1 MTGLA
6 ACRGRATVARFWQ
19 VIVLILALMFGVSGC
34 TVGSGPSASRSS
46 AQSPGVTP
54 IGSDPVPGGFDDAI
68 TVGARGGSHQA
79 GDVLVEVPAGATASS
94 VSVSVGLD
102 IGPVATAYIRETY
115 GRPVRVEHTE
125 PLTQPIRVQWDVSA
139 LDAEQRAAVL
149 IVHWDDEFQ
158 AWRALD
164 VRPTLD
170 GNSLSV
176 ETDQFSIIDWVS
188 SGAAALSQTVG
199 EIMGQRAK
207 APECP
212 KNPKQQVAKLPAW
225 VDGFVRP
232 DEDQNAAPLRTCL
245 ETDKGEVITIRIADN
260 RPYGQIVRLTAGA
273 KAFDWTWLGE
283 QDFTVAGLVVGALNQ
298 ALSSDDAVLL
308 GSVTTGAVGIDRPGS
323 PGSHLITMS
332 GHSSWQTILSDV
344 LQFVLVNTSA
354 LDNIKG
360 FDTESM
366 NVFAQAMYDC
376 GGKALLKSRQ
386 TLDRRGV
393 LEVLDIIRRC
403 ADNDSVMN
411 AIENALRR
419 QIAEGIAKGD
429 DSEIRRAIAANRLLK
444 GALTRLAVYNLV
456 AELASYTAEL
466 LTEARL
472 GPTTISLRGRGSP
485 QRLGAWKPTCRDAA
499 KDSNALYRNLA
510 LQDEYADTRK
520 ELWQFESWPTNAR
533 KAVKPLGSCS
543 TGYLAML
550 AQEIRRDWADP
561 KAAEVVARAVERLT
575 TAALD
580 KYGPVCAQAVGG
592 TSRLSGAAPFKH
604 PAWGHVSLV
613 TCGATPDHSP
623 TDRQGILVVDAQDAV
638 RWQQIYK
645 QDYAPYYRLEPASP
659 VTDSTGNLF
668 AIYNPGRY
676 DGVAVLRPTA
686 TGMVLVAGV
695 YSDIVNKTTPNE
707 FYFAELLGPRKDG
720 RYTIRQYNNDCNP
733 TCAGGTKSHRD
744 YRWDGK
750 KRYVPK

>member
-1 MTGLA
+1 VGVSAGLTVQSWEDLRVSGLA
-6 ACRGRATVARFWQ
+6 PCRGRTSVARTWQ
-19 VIVLILALMFGVSGC
+19 VIALIVALMVVVSGC

-46 AQSPGVTP
+46 PQSPDAKP
-54 IGSDPVPGGFDDAI
+54 IGSDPVPGGFDDTI
-68 TVGARGGSHQA
+68 TLDARGGSHQA
-79 GDVLVEVPAGATASS
+79 GDVMVEVPAGATASS
-94 VSVSVGLD
+94 VSVSVGLA
-102 IGPVATAYIRETY
+102 IGPVATTYARETY

-139 LDAEQRAAVL
+139 LDPEQRAAVL
-149 IVHWDDEFQ
+149 IVRWNDEFQ
-158 AWRALD
+158 AWQALD

-170 GNSLSV
+170 GESLSF

-188 SGAAALSQTVG
+188 PGAAALSQTVG

-232 DEDQNAAPLRTCL
+232 DEDQSAAPLRTCL
-245 ETDKGEVITIRIADN
+245 ETDKGEVITVRIADN

-273 KAFDWTWLGE
+273 KAFAWTWLGE

-344 LQFVLVNTSA
+344 LQFVLVNTAA
-354 LDNIKG
+354 LDNVKG

-376 GGKALLKSRQ
+376 AGKALLKSRD

-411 AIENALRR
+411 AIENVLRKK
-419 QIAEGIAKGD
+419 IAKGG
-429 DSEIRRAIAANRLLK
+429 DSARRAIAFNRFLK
-444 GALTRLAVYNLV
+444 GALTRLAVYDLV

-466 LTEARL
+466 LTEAKL

-485 QRLGAWKPTCRDAA
+485 QLLGGWKPTCRDAA
-499 KDSNALYRNLA
+499 KDSDGLYRNLA
-510 LQDEYADTRK
+510 LQDEYADTSK
-520 ELWQFESWPTNAR
+520 ELWQFKSWTTNAR
-533 KAVKPLGSCS
+533 EAVKPLGSCS
-543 TGYLAML
+543 TGYIATL

-575 TAALD
+575 TAAVD
-580 KYGPVCAQAVGG
+580 KYGPVCDQAVGG
-592 TSRLSGAAPFKH
+592 TSRLSGAAPFEH
-604 PAWGHVSLV
+604 PAWGHVWLV

-623 TDRQGILVVDAQDAV
+623 TDRQGILVVDAQDTV
-638 RWQQIYK
+638 RWRQIYK
-645 QDYAPYYRLEPASP
+645 QDSAPYYRLEPASP

-668 AIYNPGRY
+668 AIYNAGRY

-686 TGMVLVAGV
+686 TGMVLLAGV
-695 YSDIVNKTTPNE
+695 YSDIVNKRTPNE
-707 FYFAELLGPRKDG
+707 FYLPSCLGRA
-720 RYTIRQYNNDCNP
+720 RMV
-733 TCAGGTKSHRD
+733 GTRSASTTTTAIQ
-744 YRWDGK
+744 
-750 KRYVPK
+750 PAPAAP